1 MKWPFAFG
9 DYHRQTRSRVF
20 VTSEKSGPAQT
31 CIPCVFPTC
40 ILSAGTQSLSL
51 LIHCS
56 KYPKSTFPFMPHS
69 KFNVFSYCSRSL
81 WLSAVHWIKC
91 PLQSLLHPDPRYE
104 PQPFSTRQPFETDF
118 LFFFGPNKSNNQW
131 FSLPRT
137 YRVLK
142 DPLGNRIYFLA

>member
-1 MKWPFAFG
+1 MNTIAGRMMKWPFAFG

-31 CIPCVFPTC
+31 CVPCVFPTC
-40 ILSAGTQSLSL
+40 ILSARTQSLSL

-56 KYPKSTFPFMPHS
+56 KFTKSTFPFMPHS

-91 PLQSLLHPDPRYE
+91 PLQGLLHPDSRYE
-104 PQPFSTRQPFETDF
+104 PQPFSTHQPFETDF
-118 LFFFGPNKSNNQW
+118 FFWDQINQIIND
-131 FSLPRT
+131 FHYPGRT
-137 YRVLK
+137 
-142 DPLGNRIYFLA
+142 GF